1 MTSSVLAQLPAAA
14 IGVGVDN
21 TQALMLKI
29 VGVTI
34 ILVGA
39 GIIWASRQGKFASV
53 IGTVAIVVVGL
64 AIVVLGVG
72 FATAGKAVGKSV
84 LAFFGF

>member
-1 MTSSVLAQLPAAA
+1 MAGSVLAQLSTAG
-14 IGVGVDN
+14 IDTGVNN
-21 TQALMLKI
+21 TQALLLKV

-72 FATAGKAVGKSV
+72 FATAGRQVGETV